1 MSWLPVLL
9 GAVGV
14 IATLVVVVL
23 FVERLAN
30 ARRPASRE
38 GDENGESVG
47 SGMFGELVEI
57 FQPSRAHL
65 TAEKERQRL
74 DIVQTPAEGAPF
86 GVDLEAGVAYLPAP
100 DVPARE
106 DDDGA
111 APGGV
116 APSS

>member
-1 MSWLPVLL
+1 VVL
-9 GAVGV
+9 GV
-14 IATLVVVVL
+14 LATLVVVVVL
-23 FVERLAN
+23 TERLAN
-30 ARRPASRE
+30 ARRPAPRD
-38 GDENGESVG
+38 GGESAG
-47 SGMFGELVEI
+47 SGMLGELVEI
-57 FQPSRAHL
+57 FQPSHAHV

-86 GVDLEAGVAYLPAP
+86 GVDLDAGVAYIPAP
-100 DVPARE
+100 GADGPEPRT